1 MSRGKLRAI
10 RNRIQATT
18 SLMKITKAMEMVARA
33 RIRKLEEGFRQV
45 KSYINAVEKIREQID
60 FSFCEHPFVTGSGRP
75 ILVAIGSDMGLCG
88 AFNAEIVSQIEKEI
102 GKYEGL
108 ITVGAKLSSH
118 FSGFSKLIKAY
129 QRMYEVP
136 TFNFASL
143 LTEELI
149 RTTGRIHVLYV
160 RFVNKLVQKPLLVEL
175 TPLKT
180 EGKVNRYEYEPASE
194 ELASNFAKFYI
205 ASKLFYLLYETKVSE
220 MYSRQNAMRNAT
232 ENAKEVIRSLTLE
245 YNKARQASITQELI
259 EIVTG
264 AEALKEE

>member
-10 RNRIQATT
+10 KRKIQATT

-33 RIRKLEEGFRQV
+33 RIKKLEEGFRQA
-45 KSYINAVEKIREQID
+45 KNYIEGVEKVYRQID
-60 FSFCEHPFVTGSGRP
+60 FQFCNHPFVVGSGKK

-88 AFNAEIVSQIEKEI
+88 AFNAEMASQVEKVLND
-102 GKYEGL
+102 YDGL
-108 ITVGAKLSSH
+108 ITVGAKLGAH
-118 FSGFSKLIKAY
+118 FSGSSKLIKAY
-129 QRMYEVP
+129 QRMYEIP
-136 TFNFASL
+136 TFSFASL

-149 RTTGRIHVLYV
+149 TLGGNVDVLYV
-160 RFVNKLVQKPLLVEL
+160 KFINKLVQKPHLLKL

-180 EGKVNRYEYEPASE
+180 EGKVNRYEYEPMSE
-194 ELASNFAKFYI
+194 ELAASFAKFYVV
-205 ASKLFYLLYETKVSE
+205 SKLFYLLYETKLSE

-232 ENAKEVIRSLTLE
+232 ENAKEMIRKLTLE